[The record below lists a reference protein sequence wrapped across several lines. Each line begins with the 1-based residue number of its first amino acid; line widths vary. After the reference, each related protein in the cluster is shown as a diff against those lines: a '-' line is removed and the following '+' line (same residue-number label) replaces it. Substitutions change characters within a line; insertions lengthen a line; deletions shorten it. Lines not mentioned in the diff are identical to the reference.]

1 MLNSIYSFKF
11 TFSTITNNNEVH
23 VKFALKG
30 RVVAPWAW
38 HQTCDQ
44 KVVGSTLSRLTIL
57 ERLTILHD
65 FPRLEKEE
73 FKNPL
78 LYTIC
83 TDIVHEKH
91 CSL

>member
-11 TFSTITNNNEVH
+11 TFSTITNNNEVQ

-44 KVVGSTLSRLTIL
+44 KVVGSTQSADHSGTADRFPWLSTTRKRGI
-57 ERLTILHD
+57 
-65 FPRLEKEE
+65 
-73 FKNPL
+73 
-78 LYTIC
+78 
-83 TDIVHEKH
+83 
-91 CSL
+91 